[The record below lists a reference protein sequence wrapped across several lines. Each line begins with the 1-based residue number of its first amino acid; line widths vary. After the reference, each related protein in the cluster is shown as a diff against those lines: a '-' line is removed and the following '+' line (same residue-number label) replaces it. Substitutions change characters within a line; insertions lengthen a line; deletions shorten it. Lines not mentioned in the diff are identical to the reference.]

1 MDYGKPPVFWLSG
14 FYFTQVY
21 YYVCMYL
28 VSLTIVLLLQAFLTG
43 AMQNYAR
50 KYVIPIDKL
59 TFDFEV
65 RTASWL
71 HVSRHF
77 IYHTISQQVLKVDDE
92 DEAPEDGVYVKGMFL
107 DGARWDREK

>member
-1 MDYGKPPVFWLSG
+1 MDGLRKATCVLAVRIL
-14 FYFTQVY
+14 FYSSMCSC
-21 YYVCMYL
+21 VCT
-28 VSLTIVLLLQAFLTG
+28 SFNNCIVLLQAFLTG

-65 RTASWL
+65 KRSWL
-71 HVSRHF
+71 KTLDNSL
-77 IYHTISQQVLKVDDE
+77 QQVLKVDDE

-107 DGARWDREK
+107 DGARWDRDK